1 MKITKE
7 MIEDSVRF
15 ANFCQSVKL
24 RWWNEGKQHIAESV
38 LDELLL
44 MAWEDFKADLA
55 PLSRG

>member
-1 MKITKE
+1 